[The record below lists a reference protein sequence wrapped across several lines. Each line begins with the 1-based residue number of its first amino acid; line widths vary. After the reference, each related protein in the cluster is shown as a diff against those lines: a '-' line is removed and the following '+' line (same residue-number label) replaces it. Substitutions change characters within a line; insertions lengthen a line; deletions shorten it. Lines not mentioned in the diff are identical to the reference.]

1 MKRSIQ
7 NNRSLNCPVCDGT
20 KKAKVIKNI
29 AQVGPYHLG
38 KETKEECTFCKV
50 ENKIVPNSKKM
61 ERTLH

>member
-1 MKRSIQ
+1 MISKNNQ
-7 NNRSLNCPVCDGT
+7 NLCFACRETGEV
-20 KKAKVIKNI
+20 KVIKNI

-50 ENKIVPNSKKM
+50 ENKIVLTPKM

>member
-1 MKRSIQ
+1 MSKNNQ
-7 NNRSLNCPVCDGT
+7 NLCFACQGT
-20 KKAKVIKNI
+20 GEVKVIKNI